1 MTSVCPSRAC
11 DRLSVRSLAGAA
23 LSVMLAATA
32 PAATHPDGSAYS
44 LRTSYWTLQS
54 EIERNAFGRPL
65 HLESTETPDTLA
77 GDIHAVVD
85 FPFATV
91 SAALGESGNWC
102 EILMLHP
109 NVEQCRASESSRG
122 GDAAISIDLGRALLP
137 MTLSY
142 RLVSAGPDYLHLKLA
157 ADRGPIG
164 TTDYRI
170 ELEAAPLDAQRSIV
184 HLTFSHGYGTSAR
197 LAMQAYLATLG
208 RSKVGFTRI
217 GSERDGRARYVRD
230 LRGALERNAMRYY
243 LAIEAYLGSLSA
255 SPGERREARL
265 EAWYASTQRYAR
277 QLHEDA
283 EYLDIKRRQLAKQP
297 MLS

>member
-1 MTSVCPSRAC
+1 MTFVNSGRA
-11 DRLSVRSLAGAA
+11 RNRSQAWRLAGLA
-23 LSVMLAATA
+23 LLVMLTTSA
-32 PAATHPDGSAYS
+32 PAATHPEGSASS
-44 LRTSYWTLQS
+44 LRTTYRAIQND
-54 EIERNAFGRPL
+54 IERGAFGKPL
-65 HLESTETPDTLA
+65 RLESSETTDVLA
-77 GDIHAVVD
+77 GDIHAVVSSS
-85 FPFATV
+85 FATV
-91 SAALGESGNWC
+91 SAALETPGNWC

-109 NVEQCRASESSRG
+109 NVEQCRVSEASRG

-142 RLVSAGPDYLHLKLA
+142 RVATAEQDYLHLKLA
-157 ADRGPIG
+157 ADHGPIG

-170 ELEAAPLDAQRSIV
+170 ELEAAPLDAQRSIL

-217 GSERDGRARYVRD
+217 GEDSDGRARYVRD

-265 EAWYASTQRYAR
+265 NTWYASTQRYAL

-297 MLS
+297 IAS

>member
-1 MTSVCPSRAC
+1 
-11 DRLSVRSLAGAA
+11 
-23 LSVMLAATA
+23 MLTTAA
-32 PAATHPDGSAYS
+32 PAATHPAGSANA
-44 LRTSYWTLQS
+44 LRTSYWAIQG
-54 EIERNAFGRPL
+54 EIDRGAFGKPL
-65 HLESTETPDTLA
+65 QLESSETTGVLA

-91 SAALGESGNWC
+91 SAALGESRNWC

-109 NVEQCRASESSRG
+109 NVEQCRLSEASRG
-122 GDAAISIDLGRALLP
+122 GDASISIDLGRALLP

-142 RLVSAGPDYLHLKLA
+142 RVASAETDYLRLKLA
-157 ADRGPIG
+157 ADHGPIG

-170 ELEAAPLDAQRSIV
+170 ELEAAPLDAQRSIL

-217 GSERDGRARYVRD
+217 GADSDGRARYVRD

-255 SPGERREARL
+255 SPADRREARL
-265 EAWYASTQRYAR
+265 AAWYASTQRYAL

-283 EYLDIKRRQLAKQP
+283 DYLDIKRKQLARQP
-297 MLS
+297 MAS